1 MMLSG
6 NELELFVNK
15 YFHPWKKDIWKVSYI
30 DFDDVREYLI
40 NEHYIF
46 VLKNEELD

>member
-1 MMLSG
+1 MVLSG
-6 NELELFVNK
+6 DKLKLFIDK
-15 YFHPWKKDIWKVSYI
+15 YFHSWKGDIWKVSYI
-30 DFDDVREYLI
+30 DFEDTREYLI